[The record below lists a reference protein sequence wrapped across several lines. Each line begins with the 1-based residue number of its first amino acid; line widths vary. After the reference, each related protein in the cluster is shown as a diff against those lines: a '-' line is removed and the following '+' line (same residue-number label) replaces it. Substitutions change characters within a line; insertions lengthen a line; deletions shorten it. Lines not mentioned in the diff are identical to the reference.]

1 MFFQQYIPVKI
12 FIFGINCMEKITG
25 QTIHCKAKWCLV
37 RFADVRLDFQTLKAR
52 PKPRYPGRAL
62 GFLSPVTVR
71 SFAIFGQDR
80 DWSKIFIVQNGQDW
94 DWLTGLAL
102 DRYNH
107 RQKTGLKPVSAS
119 LDHQFLRLPLFQ
131 ILCRPW

>member
-1 MFFQQYIPVKI
+1 MHHIEV
-12 FIFGINCMEKITG
+12 
-25 QTIHCKAKWCLV
+25 IHLN
-37 RFADVRLDFQTLKAR
+37 
-52 PKPRYPGRAL
+52 L

-80 DWSKIFIVQNGQDW
+80 DRSKFFIIQNGQDW
-94 DWLTGLAL
+94 DRLTGLAL

-119 LDHQFLRLPLFQ
+119 LAH
-131 ILCRPW
+131 